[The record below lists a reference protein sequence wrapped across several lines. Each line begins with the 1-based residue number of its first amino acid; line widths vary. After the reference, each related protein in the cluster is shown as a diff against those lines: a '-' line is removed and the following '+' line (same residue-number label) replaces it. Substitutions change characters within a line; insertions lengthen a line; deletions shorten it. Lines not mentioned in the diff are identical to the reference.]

1 MRRIV
6 FGLSGLLVGMAHA
19 ATILVLGDSLSAG
32 YGLQRDQGWVDLL
45 SKKVAGQH
53 QVVNA
58 SVSGE
63 TSAGGRSRVAAL
75 LQQHRPGII
84 IVELGGN
91 DALRG
96 LPLNTTTDNLSA
108 IVQLSQQAGAKVL
121 LVGMQMP
128 ANYGKAYNEKFSAV
142 YRQVSEQRQVRL
154 MPLFL
159 APLAG
164 KREAFQAD
172 GIHPVAAAQPLLLEA
187 IWPYLKPLL
196 K

>member
-75 LQQHRPGII
+75 LQQHRPGIV

-96 LPLNTTTDNLSA
+96 LSLNTTTDNLSA

>member
-45 SKKVAGQH
+45 GKKVAGQH

-63 TSAGGRSRVAAL
+63 TSAGGRSRVAVL
-75 LQQHRPGII
+75 LQQHRPGIV

-164 KREAFQAD
+164 KREAFQVD

>member
-1 MRRIV
+1 MRRTV
-6 FGLSGLLVGMAHA
+6 FGLLGLLAGVAQA

-45 SKKVAGQH
+45 GKKVAGQH

-58 SVSGE
+58 SISGE
-63 TSAGGRSRVAAL
+63 TSSGGRSRLAAL
-75 LQQHRPGII
+75 LQRHHPQLVV
-84 IVELGGN
+84 VELGGN

-96 LPLNTTTDNLSA
+96 LPLDTTRDNLLA
-108 IVQLSQQAGAKVL
+108 IVQQSQQAGAKVL

-128 ANYGKAYNEKFSAV
+128 PNYGKAYNEKFVALYPSVAKQQNV
-142 YRQVSEQRQVRL
+142 
-154 MPLFL
+154 PLLPLLL

-172 GIHPVAAAQPLLLEA
+172 GIHPVAAAQPMLLDA
-187 IWPYLKPLL
+187 VWPYLTPLL

>member
-1 MRRIV
+1 MRRTV
-6 FGLSGLLVGMAHA
+6 FGLLGLLAGVAQA

-45 SKKVAGQH
+45 GKKVAGQH

-58 SVSGE
+58 SISGE
-63 TSAGGRSRVAAL
+63 TSSGGRSRLAAL
-75 LQQHRPGII
+75 LQRHHPQLVV
-84 IVELGGN
+84 VELGGN

-96 LPLNTTTDNLSA
+96 LPLDTTRDNLLA
-108 IVQLSQQAGAKVL
+108 IVQQSQQAGAKVL

-128 ANYGKAYNEKFSAV
+128 PNYGKAYNEKFVALYPSVAKQQNV
-142 YRQVSEQRQVRL
+142 
-154 MPLFL
+154 PLLPLLL

-172 GIHPVAAAQPLLLEA
+172 GIHPVAAAQPMLLDA
-187 IWPYLKPLL
+187 VWPYLKPLL

>member
-1 MRRIV
+1 
-6 FGLSGLLVGMAHA
+6 MAHA

-45 SKKVAGQH
+45 GKKVAGQH

-63 TSAGGRSRVAAL
+63 TSAGGRSRVAVL
-75 LQQHRPGII
+75 LQQHRPGIV

-164 KREAFQAD
+164 KREAFQVD